1 MALLTAQQISKYY
14 ELYQSTD
21 VTFTKEVIQTVG
33 LVTKNI
39 FLKYLGVQLPCVIS
53 SCSMVGAKIIANVKS
68 ELFNEI
74 RGSNNVL
81 SLHFGFMLP
90 GKSTPI
96 SFYVSSRVVGYS
108 PYAGGS
114 EGLNVV
120 SLSYSQRPPDDLI
133 GTLGQLI
140 EATSNAK
147 RRKEDRILITVES
160 MRKLGL
166 VSKDA
171 ILYVQ
176 GVPRKCIVR
185 DLSFSGAKL
194 IVTGIGKFLVD
205 KETVLHLELED
216 KNQDLELAGRIIR
229 FDPVEGRRDIAALAV
244 QFDDSLL
251 PLEYKVRINEFLTTV
266 RQSPPDESRS
276 GET

>member
-14 ELYQSTD
+14 DLYQSSD
-21 VTFTKEVIQTVG
+21 VTFTKEVIQAVG

-39 FLKYLGVQLPCVIS
+39 FLKYLGLQLPCVIS
-53 SCSMVGAKIIANVKS
+53 TCSMVGAKVIANVKS
-68 ELFNEI
+68 ELFAEI

-81 SLHFGFMLP
+81 SLHFGFTLA

-96 SFYVSSRVVGYS
+96 SFYVTSRVVGYS
-108 PYAGGS
+108 PYAGGG

-140 EATSNAK
+140 EANSNAK
-147 RRKEDRILITVES
+147 RRKEERIMVSVES

-216 KNQDLELAGRIIR
+216 KRSDLELVGKIIR

-244 QFDDSLL
+244 QFDDELL
-251 PLEYKVRINEFLTTV
+251 PLEYKIRINEYLTTV
-266 RQSPPDESRS
+266 RQSSSDESRS
-276 GET
+276 GEV